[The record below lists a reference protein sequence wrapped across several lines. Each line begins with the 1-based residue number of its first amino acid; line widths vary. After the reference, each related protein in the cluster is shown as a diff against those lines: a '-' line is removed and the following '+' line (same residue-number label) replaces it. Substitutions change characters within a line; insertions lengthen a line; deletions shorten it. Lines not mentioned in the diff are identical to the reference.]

1 LGSDVEVALAFVA
14 RRQARAAMPAN
25 RWCHLLSL
33 ELGWMNPGQAR
44 AFVDRAV
51 RAGLLAEDGADLR
64 LVVDPARVEVPR
76 GFRPKPDA
84 EAAPPQA
91 AAGAAAAGDGAA
103 SGPALEP
110 EPDPFLGW
118 VARIAAARGLTR
130 EQVLGQVAALQES
143 MGGLLTAEAAVL
155 LLARRNGLDV
165 QAAAKAAADR
175 MLRPAPGGGPAPARA
190 GTP

>member
-1 LGSDVEVALAFVA
+1 MSDVEAALAFIA
-14 RRQARAAMPAN
+14 RRQARTAMPAN

-33 ELGWMNPGQAR
+33 EMGWMNPGQAR

-91 AAGAAAAGDGAA
+91 KAAEGTAA
-103 SGPALEP
+103 PAMP

-118 VARIAAARGLTR
+118 VARIAAQRGLTR

-143 MGGLLTAEAAVL
+143 MGGLLTAEAAAL
-155 LLARRNGLDV
+155 LLARKNGLDV
-165 QAAAKAAADR
+165 QAAAKAAAER
-175 MLRPAPGGGPAPARA
+175 MLTPARGGAPAPAPA
-190 GTP
+190 GSR

>member
-1 LGSDVEVALAFVA
+1 MSDVEVALAFIA
-14 RRQARAAMPAN
+14 RRQARTAMPAN

-44 AFVDRAV
+44 AFVERAV

-64 LVVDPARVEVPR
+64 LVVDPTRVEVPR

-84 EAAPPQA
+84 EAAATAGPAKGGNPDA
-91 AAGAAAAGDGAA
+91 AA
-103 SGPALEP
+103 PT

-118 VARIAAARGLTR
+118 VARIAAQRGLTR
-130 EQVLGQVAALQES
+130 EQVLGQVASLQDS

-155 LLARRNGLDV
+155 LLARKNGLDV

-175 MLRPAPGGGPAPARA
+175 MLRPSRA
-190 GTP
+190 GTPAPAPAGTP

>member
-1 LGSDVEVALAFVA
+1 VSSDVEVALAFVA

-33 ELGWMNPGQAR
+33 EMGWMNPGQAR

-84 EAAPPQA
+84 EAAPPHS
-91 AAGAAAAGDGAA
+91 AAGAAGAGGAA
-103 SGPALEP
+103 AAPP

-118 VARIAAARGLTR
+118 VARIAAARDLTR
-130 EQVLGQVAALQES
+130 EQVLGQVAALQGS

-175 MLRPAPGGGPAPARA
+175 MLRPAPAGAPAPERA
-190 GTP
+190 GKP

>member
-1 LGSDVEVALAFVA
+1 MGGALASDVEVALAFVA

-64 LVVDPARVEVPR
+64 LVVDPAKVEVPR

-91 AAGAAAAGDGAA
+91 GAAPAGSGAPQA
-103 SGPALEP
+103 PP

-155 LLARRNGLDV
+155 LLARKNGMDV

-175 MLRPAPGGGPAPARA
+175 MLRPVPNGGPAPARA

>member
-1 LGSDVEVALAFVA
+1 MPSDVEVALAFVA

-33 ELGWMNPGQAR
+33 EMGWMNPGQAR

-64 LVVDPARVEVPR
+64 LVVDPAKVEVPR

-84 EAAPPQA
+84 EAAAPQA
-91 AAGAAAAGDGAA
+91 GGGDAGTGA
-103 SGPALEP
+103 S

-118 VARIAAARGLTR
+118 VARIAAQRGLTR

-143 MGGLLTAEAAVL
+143 MGGLLTAEAAAL

-165 QAAAKAAADR
+165 QAAAQAAADR
-175 MLRPAPGGGPAPARA
+175 MLRPSPASPTGAAAPGPAGSR
-190 GTP
+190 

>member
-1 LGSDVEVALAFVA
+1 VSDVEAALAFIA
-14 RRQARAAMPAN
+14 RRQARTAMPAN

-91 AAGAAAAGDGAA
+91 RPGEAAAAA
-103 SGPALEP
+103 

-118 VARIAAARGLTR
+118 VARIAAQRGLTR

-143 MGGLLTAEAAVL
+143 MGGLLTAEAAAL
-155 LLARRNGLDV
+155 LLARKNGLDV

-175 MLRPAPGGGPAPARA
+175 MLTPARGGGPAPAPA
-190 GTP
+190 GSR